1 MGRWVAIGRG
11 GGGGV
16 SGVRGAL
23 MFGTDV
29 GEGVEGFEIVVELVD
44 AVVAF
49 AVFIVVAGNFEVGVF
64 DGEALAEVAEAEE
77 VDEAFV
83 ALRFLTWSG

>member
-1 MGRWVAIGRG
+1 MGRRVAIGRG
-11 GGGGV
+11 GVGGV

-29 GEGVEGFEIVVELVD
+29 GEGVEGFKVVVELVD

-49 AVFIVVAGNFEVGVF
+49 PVFVVVAGNFEVGVF
-64 DGEALAEVAEAEE
+64 DWETLAEVAEAEE
-77 VDEAFV
+77 VD
-83 ALRFLTWSG
+83 